1 MRKIAIIN
9 QKGGVG
15 KTTTAIN
22 IAAGLALREKR
33 VLLIDLDPQGSIS
46 TSLKNASQKDINDFF
61 IETLD
66 IRQCTVRL
74 GKNLEFISS
83 KKSLL
88 GTELSMGRARESEF
102 LLKNK
107 MNGVNGYDYIIIDCP
122 PSFNLLT
129 KNAVL
134 YADEAIIPAST
145 DYLGYKGLLNTI
157 DLLKDMNE
165 AYDHNI
171 KTKKVVPTMFDSRN
185 KICRIIL
192 DTIKNEFYEI
202 STNPIRMNSKLKEA
216 PRAGK
221 SIFTYDKKSNG
232 AKDYLDVV
240 NMVIQDEA

>member
-1 MRKIAIIN
+1 MRKIAVIN

-22 IAAGLALREKR
+22 LAAGLALQDKK
-33 VLLIDLDPQGSIS
+33 VLLIDLDPQGSIG
-46 TSLKNASQKDINDFF
+46 TSLKNSSQKDINDFF

-66 IRQCTVRL
+66 IRQCTVKL
-74 GKNLEFISS
+74 GRNLDFISS

-88 GTELSMGRARESEF
+88 GTELSMGRSPESEY
-102 LLKNK
+102 LLKTK
-107 MNGVNGYDYIIIDCP
+107 MDGVNGYDYIIIDCP

-129 KNAVL
+129 KNAIL

-157 DLLKDMNE
+157 ELLNDVNQ

-171 KTKKVVPTMFDSRN
+171 KPKKIVPTMFDSRN

-192 DTIKNEFYEI
+192 DTIKNDFYEL
-202 STNPIRMNSKLKEA
+202 STNPVRVNSKLKEA

-232 AKDYLDVV
+232 AKDYLEVV
-240 NMVIQDEA
+240 KLVIQDEA

>member
-1 MRKIAIIN
+1 MRKIAVIN

-22 IAAGLALREKR
+22 LAAGLAMQDKK
-33 VLLIDLDPQGSIS
+33 VLLIDLDPQGNIGV
-46 TSLKNASQKDINDFF
+46 SLKNASHKDINDFF

-107 MNGVNGYDYIIIDCP
+107 MNGINGYDYVIIDCP

-134 YADEAIIPAST
+134 YADEAIIPTST

-157 DLLKDMNE
+157 ELLHDINE
-165 AYDHNI
+165 TYDHNI
-171 KTKKVVPTMFDSRN
+171 IPKKIVPTMFDSRN

-192 DTIKNEFYEI
+192 DTIKNEFYEL
-202 STNPIRMNSKLKEA
+202 STNPVRMNSKLKEA

-221 SIFTYDKKSNG
+221 SIYTYDKNSNG

-240 NMVIQDEA
+240 QMVIQDEA

>member
-1 MRKIAIIN
+1 MRKIVVIN

-22 IAAGLALREKR
+22 IAAGLALREKK
-33 VLLIDLDPQGSIS
+33 VLLIDLDPQGSIG

-61 IETLD
+61 IESLD

-88 GTELSMGRARESEF
+88 GTELSMGRAKESEF

-107 MNGVNGYDYIIIDCP
+107 MHGVNGYDYIIIDCP

-171 KTKKVVPTMFDSRN
+171 KTRKVVPTMFDSRN